1 MCSEKLEA
9 EHSPIPTNAT
19 VANHNKS
26 ASLIVVLLTC
36 CRLWMTV
43 PIELPCIE
51 TLTAPAKP
59 TIDYCATNN
68 KERRIPV

>member
-19 VANHNKS
+19 VANHKKS

-36 CRLWMTV
+36 CRL
-43 PIELPCIE
+43 
-51 TLTAPAKP
+51 
-59 TIDYCATNN
+59 
-68 KERRIPV
+68 